1 MTRFRS
7 GLIGL
12 AVGLIFSCSI
22 LGHAQDSNTLSPPLE
37 VLKLKWE
44 KQVRLPRNF
53 DPSII
58 PTGPAFNDPSRSIS
72 NTPMTASN
80 GAGTGTPAART
91 AGSNSSAFPA
101 TPGRLPVYYVYS
113 LKIRNDAEKQIE
125 GIAWDYLFLDPNTG
139 AELARHQFLSYAK
152 TPPLHSATLQAQNRT
167 PPIRAVR
174 ASAEKQAQTRP
185 IERAEIQCVLFTD
198 DTVWRN
204 RYGRKGTC
212 EFLKNSEIILK
223 QKRTNARRG

>member
-1 MTRFRS
+1 
-7 GLIGL
+7 
-12 AVGLIFSCSI
+12 
-22 LGHAQDSNTLSPPLE
+22 
-37 VLKLKWE
+37 LKWE

-58 PTGPAFNDPSRSIS
+58 PTGNTFNDPSRSVTTTS
-72 NTPMTASN
+72 AGTAAT
-80 GAGTGTPAART
+80 GAGAGTPAART
-91 AGSNSSAFPA
+91 AGSNSTPFPA

-113 LKIRNDAEKQIE
+113 LKFRNDAEKEIE

-152 TPPLHSATLQAQNRT
+152 TPPSHAVTLQAQNRT
-167 PPIRAVR
+167 PPIRVVR
-174 ASAEKQAQTRP
+174 ANADQKTRTRP

-204 RYGRKGTC
+204 QFGRKGTC
-212 EFLKNSEIILK
+212 EFLKNNETVLK
-223 QKRTNARRG
+223 QKRGNARG

>member
-1 MTRFRS
+1 SRSKITRLHQAEARHDAMSKRPNRISSRS
-7 GLIGL
+7 H
-12 AVGLIFSCSI
+12 IFVLDPGPRARLQHSFAATRS
-22 LGHAQDSNTLSPPLE
+22 LKVEMGEASQAAAQLRSLDHS
-37 VLKLKWE
+37 
-44 KQVRLPRNF
+44 
-53 DPSII
+53 
-58 PTGPAFNDPSRSIS
+58 TGTAFNDPSRSIS

-167 PPIRAVR
+167 
-174 ASAEKQAQTRP
+174 
-185 IERAEIQCVLFTD
+185 
-198 DTVWRN
+198 
-204 RYGRKGTC
+204 
-212 EFLKNSEIILK
+212 
-223 QKRTNARRG
+223 

>member
-1 MTRFRS
+1 
-7 GLIGL
+7 
-12 AVGLIFSCSI
+12 
-22 LGHAQDSNTLSPPLE
+22 
-37 VLKLKWE
+37 
-44 KQVRLPRNF
+44 
-53 DPSII
+53 
-58 PTGPAFNDPSRSIS
+58 SRSKITRLHQAEARHDAISKRPNRISSRSHIFVLDPGPRARLQHSFAATRSLS

-167 PPIRAVR
+167 PPIRVVR

>member
-1 MTRFRS
+1 RHGQMLWIPSGGRVESICFTNSEPPQPFHFWAKEFACLCREVGVRLLDFTKRRPGMTRFRS

-58 PTGPAFNDPSRSIS
+58 PTGTAFNDPSRSIS

-113 LKIRNDAEKQIE
+113 L
-125 GIAWDYLFLDPNTG
+125 
-139 AELARHQFLSYAK
+139 
-152 TPPLHSATLQAQNRT
+152 
-167 PPIRAVR
+167 
-174 ASAEKQAQTRP
+174 
-185 IERAEIQCVLFTD
+185 
-198 DTVWRN
+198 
-204 RYGRKGTC
+204 
-212 EFLKNSEIILK
+212 
-223 QKRTNARRG
+223 